1 MKNLRILLTIL
12 LYLTAQHIMQAQQQL
27 NKTDDDATFTIK
39 GLVREVDTYNPVVDV
54 NIQVNGGSYTSTS
67 LSGEFRINVK
77 IGDEIMISHKD
88 FETIYYTV
96 KSHDDLTVEVHA
108 LIEDAY
114 VKKIKTKKL
123 KIKTICVGNIYIG
136 GTGKTSLSIKINE
149 LLNTNNIKSCFI
161 KKIYKN

>member
-12 LYLTAQHIMQAQQQL
+12 LCLTAQQIMQAQHQL
-27 NKTDDDATFTIK
+27 NKSEEATFTVK
-39 GLVREVDTYNPVVDV
+39 GLVREVDTYNPIVDV

-96 KSHDDLTVEVHA
+96 KSDDDITVEVHA

-114 VKKIKTKKL
+114 VKKIKTKSNTFKS
-123 KIKTICVGNIYIG
+123 TIDSAVFY
-136 GTGKTSLSIKINE
+136 
-149 LLNTNNIKSCFI
+149 
-161 KKIYKN
+161 KKISAV